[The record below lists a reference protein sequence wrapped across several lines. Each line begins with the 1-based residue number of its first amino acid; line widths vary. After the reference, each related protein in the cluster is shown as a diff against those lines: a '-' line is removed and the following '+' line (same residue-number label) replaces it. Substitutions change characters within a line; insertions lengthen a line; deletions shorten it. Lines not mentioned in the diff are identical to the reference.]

1 MNTKERKPGS
11 VAIGNRIKR
20 LLYKR
25 DISTQQFERDTGIA
39 RRIFYP
45 RKAEI
50 NRSTLMAVAYYL
62 GITVEDLVD
71 GTDAFDCW
79 YDR

>member
-1 MNTKERKPGS
+1 MIPIGRKIQS
-11 VAIGNRIKR
+11 I
-20 LLYKR
+20 LYER

-45 RKAEI
+45 RKARI
-50 NRSTLMAVAYYL
+50 TKSLLMAVAYYL
-62 GITVEDLVD
+62 EMDVEDLVD

-79 YDR
+79 FDR

>member
-1 MNTKERKPGS
+1 MNAKERKPGS
-11 VAIGNRIKR
+11 VAIGDRIKL

-25 DISTQQFERDTGIA
+25 GISTIQFEWDTGIA

-45 RKAEI
+45 YNRKLT
-50 NRSTLMAVAYYL
+50 RSTLMAVAYYL
-62 GITVEDLVD
+62 GISVEDLVD
-71 GTDAFDCW
+71 GTDAFDYW

>member
-1 MNTKERKPGS
+1 MIP
-11 VAIGNRIKR
+11 IGNRIKL

-25 DISTQQFERDTGIA
+25 DVSTQQFERDTGIS

-45 RKAEI
+45 QKAKI
-50 NRSTLMAVAYYL
+50 TRSLLMAVAYYL
-62 GITVEDLVD
+62 EMKVEDLID